1 MGKIYFNWGN
11 RKYKISFLS
20 GDTVNIESVSTG
32 KNADIAYN
40 KNTKL
45 HNFLSVIA
53 WYEINS
59 WL

>member
-1 MGKIYFNWGN
+1 MGQIFFSWGK

-20 GDTVNIESVSTG
+20 GDTVNIKSMTTG
-32 KNADIAYN
+32 KNANITYN